1 MAFTA
6 ANPLQNLIPVDE
18 YLPIMFD
25 QHFNE
30 TWKKAFENNGKLT
43 AWSAAPLIL
52 FPTHYTGEDGYISD
66 TEESILIQVEST
78 YIKTILSHFNA
89 IHLLIKILSSLTES
103 KKEKKGNKENLDN
116 HQTISDKTESKLD
129 STQQL
134 NACSAN
140 DPEQCINESD
150 EMALVIESVVKEQA
164 TLNKPS
170 PHTEL

>member
-1 MAFTA
+1 M
-6 ANPLQNLIPVDE
+6 
-18 YLPIMFD
+18 
-25 QHFNE
+25 
-30 TWKKAFENNGKLT
+30 
-43 AWSAAPLIL
+43 
-52 FPTHYTGEDGYISD
+52 
-66 TEESILIQVEST
+66 
-78 YIKTILSHFNA
+78 
-89 IHLLIKILSSLTES
+89 SSLTES

-150 EMALVIESVVKEQA
+150 EMALAIESVVKEQT
-164 TLNKPS
+164 TLNKAS